1 MYFGIGHQ
9 KSSQNLHGMTIRHR
23 LYCQL
28 VLKILSGNKLRHK
41 SRAITLVQMCKK
53 IMCNNPNVDL
63 VNMNAYIKFGE
74 LMTICSQ
81 DIEWKR
87 NLGAN

>member
-1 MYFGIGHQ
+1 
-9 KSSQNLHGMTIRHR
+9 
-23 LYCQL
+23 
-28 VLKILSGNKLRHK
+28 
-41 SRAITLVQMCKK
+41 MCKK